1 MTRWE
6 EIYRGIKPYHF
17 PRIPD
22 FWDKQTRDFVARLRV
37 KRAELIEEQGP
48 LSHAVKR
55 LSGCI
60 TAYLD
65 EDRHPSLAPREEVY
79 AAEWKAYKADPSTM
93 TVEQSAGKD
102 AFEALTPAEREEMG
116 RGSYASTRTHVDGRT
131 VDEKGNT
138 VGRWKEP
145 EGSIL
150 DKVKAWAQET
160 HHGAD
165 HVRRWQEAA
174 NGIEPGTFP
183 NAGTM
188 TSTEA
193 SEYAIRFMASRW
205 EPAARAIRDR
215 EIDFTGG
222 GTVDAELEETLK
234 VINARPDVE
243 VRKYNPETN
252 TLDLLS
258 PAKTSQIAPE
268 HVDRFCEYL
277 ERERLVVAK
286 DCGSQHPAIKCKVYE
301 GYIEDVR
308 SGERVHSQIMFNY
321 EQFLGWLRGEYPQRT
336 ADETSLWA
344 DGKADDH
351 SEAAVKAQL
360 AQQKKLR
367 EATPTDNEA
376 LAKRTQEI
384 LAKAAEDAPTPAD
397 IAAAVAAGD
406 WHKVAELAK
415 AQAKAQVPPPGYVW
429 FGWIRQGSVASGQY
443 ICIGDGEYE
452 EAILYLASDF
462 GGTEPKP
469 RLYQQN
475 ALNGPC
481 RVRHSHDW
489 NDCRRE
495 GPFLKTWEE
504 IRAEYGNI

>member
-1 MTRWE
+1 MPRKHTNGQLLDDKGNVIGRWDDNRDGVRQWAMVHNQDMDKAE
-6 EIYRGIKPYHF
+6 QKWRNDFRDEHGGPGDAIVKKVERYYKANQFKPGGGKNWLRVLVAFGQYQERGIVPMSAAEAQENVKKWGGW
-17 PRIPD
+17 REI
-22 FWDKQTRDFVARLRV
+22 AR
-37 KRAELIEEQGP
+37 
-48 LSHAVKR
+48 R
-55 LSGCI
+55 LE
-60 TAYLD
+60 AL
-65 EDRHPSLAPREEVY
+65 EDANYAFAHGYDPTGGVY
-79 AAEWKAYKADPSTM
+79 AEDGTDGYVAPD
-93 TVEQSAGKD
+93 D
-102 AFEALTPAEREEMG
+102 ERWG
-116 RGSYASTRTHVDGRT
+116 
-131 VDEKGNT
+131 
-138 VGRWKEP
+138 
-145 EGSIL
+145 
-150 DKVKAWAQET
+150 
-160 HHGAD
+160 
-165 HVRRWQEAA
+165 
-174 NGIEPGTFP
+174 
-183 NAGTM
+183 
-188 TSTEA
+188 
-193 SEYAIRFMASRW
+193 
-205 EPAARAIRDR
+205 
-215 EIDFTGG
+215 
-222 GTVDAELEETLK
+222 
-234 VINARPDVE
+234 NARQAEVE
-243 VRKYNPETN
+243 KQEDGYHKASDDGIP
-252 TLDLLS
+252 
-258 PAKTSQIAPE
+258 PE

-344 DGKADDH
+344 DGGADDH

-367 EATPTDNEA
+367 EATPSDNEA

-384 LAKAAEDAPTPAD
+384 LAKAAKDAPTPAD

-481 RVRHSHDW
+481 RVRHSYDW